1 MENLMTL
8 FERAAGVRGGRF
20 DFAALK
26 DTLALWWRNYLTRR
40 MLREL
45 DPRLLRDIGLTPEQQ
60 RREIAKFFF
69 E

>member
-20 DFAALK
+20 DLTAFRQ
-26 DTLALWWRNYLTRR
+26 TLALWWRRYLTRR
-40 MLREL
+40 ALREL

-60 RREIAKFFF
+60 RREIAKMFF